1 MQRWPHKYTAS
12 LTAALAADSTQI
24 SLAILPTLA
33 IGDWCHLTIEGKQG
47 GVLVDE
53 IVKAEQTTAG
63 LLLTR
68 AVYGAARAWPIGT
81 KVECRIIEADMQR
94 AGASTGAAER
104 ITAVSLDPNTGIMTI
119 TTGQ

>member
-1 MQRWPHKYTAS
+1 MQRWPHKYSSA

-24 SLAILPTLA
+24 SLSLLPALA

-53 IVKAEQTTAG
+53 IVKADQTAAG
-63 LLLTR
+63 LVLTR
-68 AVYGAARAWPIGT
+68 AVYGAARAWPVGT

-94 AGASTGAAER
+94 SAASTGATER
-104 ITAVSLDPNTGIMTI
+104 ITAVSLDPNTGIMRI